1 MTPSMQPSFSL
12 HADQIASFRDQG
24 YLALDAI
31 TTLEEVE
38 RLRAI
43 FERLFAERAGWE
55 KGKSFDLAGTDAPD
69 AKPVLPQI
77 LNPVEFAPELAE
89 TEVRRNALAIAR
101 QILGEDAEPW
111 FEHAIYKPP
120 QYGAATPW
128 HQDEAH
134 RYDPGVDYEQL
145 SIWVPLQPA
154 TTENGCMR
162 YIPGSQLGPI
172 LTHRSLGGD
181 PRKSALE
188 CIGDFDLAATVPCPL
203 PPGGAAIHHCRT
215 LHSAGANTSDIPRRA
230 YILAFRG
237 APRACPERE
246 IFPWLVGKTTPAA
259 ERARAWENRGGP
271 LARSARR
278 ISAMARDLGT
288 KAKRRVRRLL
298 GA

>member
-1 MTPSMQPSFSL
+1 MTPTFPL
-12 HADQIASFRDQG
+12 RPEQIASFREKG

-31 TTLEEVE
+31 TTPEEVE

-43 FERLFAERAGWE
+43 FERLFAVRAGWK
-55 KGKSFDLAGTDAPD
+55 KGKSFDLTGCDDAD
-69 AKPVLPQI
+69 TKPVLPQI
-77 LNPVEFAPELAE
+77 LNPVEFAPELAG
-89 TEVRRNALAIAR
+89 TQVRHHALAVAR
-101 QILGEDAEPW
+101 ELLGDGAEPW

-145 SIWVPLQPA
+145 SIWIPLQPA
-154 TTENGCMR
+154 TLENGCMK
-162 YIPGSQLGPI
+162 YIPESHRGPI

-203 PPGGAAIHHCRT
+203 PAGGAAIHHCRT
-215 LHSAGANTSDIPRRA
+215 LHSAGANTSDIPRHA

-237 APRACPERE
+237 APRTCLERE

-259 ERARAWENRGGP
+259 ERAQAWANRGGP
-271 LARSARR
+271 LGRSARR
-278 ISAMARDLGT
+278 LGALACDFGS
-288 KAKRRVRRLL
+288 KVKRRVRKLL

>member
-1 MTPSMQPSFSL
+1 MSPAFSL
-12 HADQIASFRDQG
+12 EPEQIASFREKG
-24 YLALDAI
+24 YLTLDAI
-31 TTLEEVE
+31 TTPEEVG

-43 FERLFAERAGWE
+43 FERLFAERAGWK
-55 KGKSFDLAGTDAPD
+55 KGKSFDLAGSDDAD

-77 LNPVEFAPELAE
+77 LNPVEFAPELADAQ
-89 TEVRRNALAIAR
+89 VRNSALALAR
-101 QILGEDAEPW
+101 QLLGDDTQPW

-145 SIWVPLQPA
+145 SIWIPLQPA
-154 TTENGCMR
+154 TIENGCMQ
-162 YIPGSQLGPI
+162 YIPESHRGPI

-188 CIGDFDLAATVPCPL
+188 CVGEFDTTAAVACPL

-215 LHSAGANTSDIPRRA
+215 LHSAGANTSNVPRRA

-237 APRACPERE
+237 APRTCPERE

-259 ERARAWENRGGP
+259 ERARAWENRGGSMG
-271 LARSARR
+271 RGARR
-278 ISAMARDLGT
+278 IGTLARDFISRV
-288 KAKRRVRRLL
+288 KSRVRRLI